1 MFESITGAM
10 FKTSRHAKAY
20 FHVLSSGHS
29 AIEIS
34 KLAKNYMCAVMKN
47 TSMKHPGFKSGFP
60 RVRPLL
66 LLAVLAAIGMSVSTG
81 FVHAEKGDLS
91 AIGAKKDQ
99 LVQVTLGKGEIVKI
113 NGVVADVLV
122 ANPAIADVV
131 AIQADKLYIVGSQ
144 LGDTNLMVLDAGG
157 NVIQRMDIHVKI
169 DETAVQ
175 AYLDETYPNEHVKV
189 RALNDQV
196 MLTGTVSNPAVA
208 NRITKVVAA
217 YIGEIQEM
225 KGQADEIIVNM
236 LEVKGEQQVMLKVR
250 IMEASK
256 NLIKELGIETDLA
269 TTGNGLGNNLQ
280 GGIASATGTGLT
292 QPSMAAGALVFND
305 GNFGPLSVVLNALEQ
320 GDMVRM
326 LAEPNLTAIS
336 GQEAGFLA
344 GGEFPVPGG
353 RDDEGNV
360 IIQYRSFGVSLNF
373 KPVVLSE
380 NRINLQLNTE
390 VSSLAR
396 DDSVTI
402 AGLDVP
408 GLNIRR
414 ASTTVEVPSGG
425 GLMIGGLLQTNTVK
439 GMAGLP
445 GIKDVPV
452 LGDLI
457 SSRSFNREE
466 TELLVLVTAYLV
478 KPYAEA
484 ESKPVP
490 NQNPNMFGQNTLGLP
505 PKQPGKP
512 APIQDKNSPLTSA
525 FSDNIR
531 RIYGRKAPEMMND
544 GSRFGYLVN

>member
-1 MFESITGAM
+1 
-10 FKTSRHAKAY
+10 
-20 FHVLSSGHS
+20 
-29 AIEIS
+29 
-34 KLAKNYMCAVMKN
+34 MKKM
-47 TSMKHPGFKSGFP
+47 SMKPSGFKPGLP

-66 LLAVLAAIGMSVSTG
+66 LLVALAAIGMSVSTG
-81 FVHAEKGDLS
+81 YVHAEKGDLS

-99 LVQVTLGKGEIVKI
+99 LIRVTLGKGEIVKI

-131 AIQADKLYIVGSQ
+131 AIQSDKLYIVGSQ
-144 LGDTNLMVLDAGG
+144 LGDTNLMALDAGG

-189 RALNDQV
+189 KALNDQV
-196 MLTGTVSNPAVA
+196 MLTGTVSNPAIA
-208 NRITKVVAA
+208 QRIARVVSA
-217 YIGEIQEM
+217 YIGEIQNMEGDID
-225 KGQADEIIVNM
+225 KIIVNM

-256 NLIKELGIETDLA
+256 NLIKELGIDTSL
-269 TTGNGLGNNLQ
+269 TGTGTGLGNFN
-280 GGIASATGTGLT
+280 GIIDSTRGTGLT

-305 GNFGPLSVVLNALEQ
+305 GNFGPLSVVINALEQ

-425 GLMIGGLLQTNTVK
+425 GLMIGGLLQSSTVK

-445 GIKDVPV
+445 GVKDVPV
-452 LGDLI
+452 IGDLI

-478 KPYAEA
+478 KPYAES
-484 ESKPVP
+484 ESKPVA
-490 NQNPNMFGQNTLGLP
+490 NPASNMMGQHNTQQNTLGML
-505 PKQPGKP
+505 PKQPAKP
-512 APIQDKNSPLTSA
+512 VPVQDKNSPLTNA

-531 RIYGRKAPEMMND
+531 RIYGRKAPDMMDD

>member
-1 MFESITGAM
+1 
-10 FKTSRHAKAY
+10 
-20 FHVLSSGHS
+20 
-29 AIEIS
+29 
-34 KLAKNYMCAVMKN
+34 MKKM
-47 TSMKHPGFKSGFP
+47 SMKPSGFKPGLP

-66 LLAVLAAIGMSVSTG
+66 LLAALAAIGMSVSTG
-81 FVHAEKGDLS
+81 YVHAEKGDLS

-99 LVQVTLGKGEIVKI
+99 LIRVTLGKGEIVKI

-131 AIQADKLYIVGSQ
+131 AIQSDKLYIVGSQ
-144 LGDTNLMVLDAGG
+144 LGDTNLMALDAGG

-189 RALNDQV
+189 KALNDQV

-208 NRITKVVAA
+208 NRITQVVTA
-217 YIGEIQEM
+217 YIGEIQNM
-225 KGQADEIIVNM
+225 SGPADKIIVNM

-256 NLIKELGIETDLA
+256 NLLKELGVNTALS
-269 TTGNGLGNNLQ
+269 TTGNGLGDNLT
-280 GGIASATGTGLT
+280 GGVTTTRGIGQTATAFAT
-292 QPSMAAGALVFND
+292 GALVFDD
-305 GNFGPLSVVLNALEQ
+305 GNFGPMTILLDALER
-320 GDMVRM
+320 GDAVRS

-336 GQEAGFLA
+336 GQDAGFLA
-344 GGEFPVPGG
+344 GGEFPIPSG
-353 RDDEGNV
+353 RDDDGNL
-360 IIQYRSFGVSLNF
+360 IITYRSFGVSLNF

-380 NRINLQLNTE
+380 NRINLQLKTE

-396 DDSVTI
+396 EDGVQLT
-402 AGLDVP
+402 GVNVP

-425 GLMIGGLLQTNTVK
+425 GLMIGGLLQSSTVQ

-445 GIKDVPV
+445 GVKDVPV
-452 LGDLI
+452 IGDLI

-484 ESKPVP
+484 ESKVP
-490 NQNPNMFGQNTLGLP
+490 ANSDIPGQNTLGQNTLGMP

-512 APIQDKNSPLTSA
+512 VPVQDKNSPLTNA

-531 RIYGRKAPEMMND
+531 RIYGRKAPEMMDD